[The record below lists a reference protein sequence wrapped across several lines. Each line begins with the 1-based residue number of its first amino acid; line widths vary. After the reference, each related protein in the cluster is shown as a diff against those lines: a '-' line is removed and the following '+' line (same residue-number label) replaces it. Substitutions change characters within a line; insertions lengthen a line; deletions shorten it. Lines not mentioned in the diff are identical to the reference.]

1 VRIAVDLSAVATAGT
16 RSYAGGF
23 GPAFLQEGSRHEL
36 RVFSSRATWALISGG
51 RQPPNVT
58 WDEVTFPH
66 TAVRIWW
73 EQTILPWKL
82 WRWRADVCFSPFD
95 TAPIAAPCPV
105 LLAVRNPMPTVAVS
119 RRQNAAG
126 LLSRARVQ
134 FVVARAACRKAARVF
149 FPTAFASD
157 MLGTALD
164 VPDHKR
170 AVVFHGTDR
179 DFWMAPGGPLT
190 DRLGLTAGRYFLF
203 VSRLYPQKRADL
215 LVEAYARWRA
225 AHHDGPGSAPWRL
238 MIVGSHISPD
248 RADAF
253 ATRVRELGVEHEVTF
268 ASDLARDEL
277 RALYQNCAAFVL
289 PTEMETFGQPF
300 VEAMTAGAPIIAA
313 DRGFARE
320 LCQDAAV
327 YFPAGDAGALT
338 AALEALSTDTGARRA
353 MIDRGRQRCQAFSWT
368 REAAETLQ
376 LLESC
381 IPS

>member
-1 VRIAVDLSAVATAGT
+1 MRIAVDLSAVATAGT

-23 GPAFLQEGSRHEL
+23 GPAMLHEGARHEF
-36 RVFSSRATWALISGG
+36 RVFSSRATWALVSEG
-51 RQPPNVT
+51 RPRPNVT

-66 TAVRIWW
+66 TVVRIWW

-82 WRWRADVCFSPFD
+82 WRWRADVCLSPFD

-119 RRQNAAG
+119 RRENAAG

-157 MLGTALD
+157 MLGDALD

-179 DFWMAPGGPLT
+179 DFWTAPGGPVP
-190 DRLGLTAGRYFLF
+190 DRFGLTPGRFFLF

-215 LVEAYARWRA
+215 LVDAYARWRGAHRDA
-225 AHHDGPGSAPWRL
+225 AADEPWRL
-238 MIVGSHISPD
+238 VFVGSHVSPQQ
-248 RADAF
+248 ADAF
-253 ATRVRELGVEHEVTF
+253 AARVRTLGLEQEIAF
-268 ASDLARDEL
+268 ASDLARPDL
-277 RALYQNCAAFVL
+277 RALYQNCAGFVL

-300 VEAMTAGAPIIAA
+300 VEAMTAGAPVIAA

-320 LCQDAAV
+320 LCQDAAIYV
-327 YFPAGDAGALT
+327 PAGDT
-338 AALEALSTDTGARRA
+338 AALAAALETVATDAAARTA
-353 MIDRGRQRCQAFSWT
+353 MIDRGRQRGQAFSWT

-381 IPS
+381 IPA